1 MQQVGFFG
9 NKKKDLL
16 RNGILCPLLG
26 QVAFQQVAEWLHN
39 NNKYNN
45 NNKNNK
51 TSVSGLAATA
61 AAARDRSGHLNRI
74 VLILEIKERF
84 AGFSKNMAAVPHLN
98 TTFLWLSSFLKEQVH
113 VLVIIFFMSGLIF
126 KCRVLFNWN

>member
-1 MQQVGFFG
+1 MQQVCFFWI
-9 NKKKDLL
+9 KKKDLL
-16 RNGILCPLLG
+16 RNCILCLLLG

-51 TSVSGLAATA
+51 TTVSGLAAA

-74 VLILEIKERF
+74 VLILEIKKRF
-84 AGFSKNMAAVPHLN
+84 AGFSKKYGHCA
-98 TTFLWLSSFLKEQVH
+98 TFEY
-113 VLVIIFFMSGLIF
+113 
-126 KCRVLFNWN
+126 